1 MNCVAG
7 SEDQIQHTTEDI
19 KPALA
24 LLEACG
30 LLVRDGAGLGQPR
43 SGQLPTEAD
52 EAAEGAHGQGV
63 VELAKA
69 IIRALTAGN
78 GRSALC
84 DSEPELITRLDE
96 DGVGYNPEDL
106 PAALALL
113 GAGEVPGLVY
123 RLRRPM
129 RYDSHPSTSPGRH
142 GP

>member
-1 MNCVAG
+1 
-7 SEDQIQHTTEDI
+7 
-19 KPALA
+19 
-24 LLEACG
+24 
-30 LLVRDGAGLGQPR
+30 
-43 SGQLPTEAD
+43 
-52 EAAEGAHGQGV
+52 

-84 DSEPELITRLDE
+84 DSEQELITRLDE

-113 GAGEVPGLVY
+113 GAGEVPGLLY
-123 RLRRPM
+123 RLRRPNPL
-129 RYDSHPSTSPGRH
+129 RQPSQYEPGRH